1 MTDIAYV
8 DPFVLKA
15 DAYKREIDP
24 VGQYI
29 TSAAQYLSTMTD
41 RPLEDCRQYVIKN
54 LRPDGK
60 FPIYNRPVEY
70 FERGENLDRTR
81 KTTGV
86 LNYIKD
92 TLDRKHILAPTWT
105 SYKNIDQEESIPAI
119 EINVRKARRGVAKKK
134 GAAAEAAKDYDTA
147 VYYNGMQT
155 QMKRSNN
162 SLSGA
167 AVTQSTPLYN
177 KTSHPTLTTTC
188 RITSGNGNA
197 CNEKLLSGNRH
208 YWSLEVVIN
217 DITAIITHTDYAL
230 LEKVMA
236 KYNLVYP
243 DAEQTFQVVR
253 YSKDLYWR
261 SEKDDVIVREYV
273 SRLTAAQRA
282 TFVYT
287 GDLYQVLQFN
297 PGFMREF
304 LDKLTRMVYREG
316 PEPEKYIH
324 KASEL
329 MLSVAHQ
336 LCTDIVKGIGKD
348 YTKLKNPND
357 IYYIYGTIRNLEDT
371 FTEYADFVEL
381 TMRSKNSPASLAVFP
396 DSVRRAA
403 ITSDTD
409 STIFTVQ
416 DWIIWYMGGIDFSPK
431 GVGTQAVLTY
441 ITSAAT
447 VHVLAMMSANMGI
460 HVKHVFEINM
470 KPEFRFDVFVPTAVA
485 KTYYAAIGCKE
496 GNVYEK
502 HKLEIK
508 GVMLKSSANPPEVN
522 KAAEQMIQDVCDT
535 ILAGKKISI
544 MEMLKRT
551 ADMEREII
559 DSIARGETKYLKSG
573 TIKDTDSYDGEPD
586 ETPYATYLFWSQ
598 TFATKYGQTAPPPYS
613 VNKISL
619 NLPNPRAIRNWLA
632 DMEDKA
638 LAAKLSEY
646 FVQNKKTRLTTL
658 HIQTDYLVSHGLPVE
673 IMSVIDRKK
682 IAGELCKSLYL
693 ILETLGYYGYQKKLR
708 RLVSDTIVFDAA

>member
-1 MTDIAYV
+1 MADIAYV
-8 DPFVLKA
+8 DPFVRKA
-15 DAYKREIDP
+15 KEYTREIDP

-29 TSAAQYLSTMTD
+29 TSAAQYLSTMTGKAID
-41 RPLEDCRQYVIKN
+41 ECRDYVVKN

-70 FERGENLDRTR
+70 FQRDGNLDRQR
-81 KTTGV
+81 RTTGV

-92 TLDRKHILAPTWT
+92 TLDNQHLLAPTWT
-105 SYKNIDQEESIPAI
+105 SYKNIDQEESIPAA

-134 GAAAEAAKDYDTA
+134 GAAAEAAKDTDGA
-147 VYYNGMQT
+147 VYFGGMQT

-167 AVTQSTPLYN
+167 AVTPSTPLYN

-208 YWSLEVVIN
+208 YWSPDVVLN

-230 LEKVMA
+230 LEQVMA

-243 DAEQTFQVVR
+243 DAEQTWQVVH

-261 SEKDDVIVREYV
+261 SRKNDGIIQAYIN
-273 SRLTAAQRA
+273 RLTPAQRA
-282 TFVYT
+282 AFVYT

-297 PGFMREF
+297 PEFIRTF
-304 LDKLTRMVYREG
+304 LDKLTQMVYREG
-316 PEPEKYIH
+316 PDPVGYIH

-348 YTKLKNPND
+348 YTKLKNPGD
-357 IYYIYGTIRNLEDT
+357 IYYVYGTIRNLEDV
-371 FTEYADFVEL
+371 FTEYSDFIDL
-381 TMRSKNSPASLAVFP
+381 TMRSKNSPSSLAVFP

-416 DWIIWYMGGIDFSPK
+416 DWIIWYMGKIDFSPK

-460 HVKHVFEINM
+460 HEKHIFEINM

-496 GNVYEK
+496 GNVFDG

-508 GVMLKSSANPPEVN
+508 GVMLKSSANPPEIN
-522 KAAEQMIQDVCDT
+522 KAAEQMIKDVCDT
-535 ILAGKKISI
+535 ILAGNKISI

-551 ADMEREII
+551 ADMEMAII
-559 DSIARGETKYLKSG
+559 DSIAKGETKYLKSG
-573 TIKDTDSYDGEPD
+573 TIKDADSYDGEET
-586 ETPYATYLFWSQ
+586 ETPYSTYLFWSK
-598 TFATKYGQTAPPPYS
+598 TFATKYGQTAPPPYG

-619 NLPNPRAIRNWLA
+619 ALKNPRAIRNWLA

-638 LAAKLSEY
+638 LAGKLSEY
-646 FVQNKKTRLTTL
+646 FVEHKKTSLTTL
-658 HIQTDYLVSHGLPVE
+658 YIQTDYLVSHGLPIE
-673 IMSVIDRKK
+673 IMAVIDRKK
-682 IAGELCKSLYL
+682 IAGELCKPLYL
-693 ILETLGYYGYQKKLR
+693 ILETLGYYGYQTKVR
-708 RLVSDTIVFDAA
+708 RLVSDTTVFNAA